1 MERKERTAVKLL
13 ILIPLIAN
21 ILRVIGLLGSISL
34 DVVIPVFITSHS
46 KIFDTC
52 GLVILIAESIAVI
65 IGTVM
70 ATKRRMKAFVFLGI
84 VLAILLVIVTLFFL
98 RMYLNTYYTLFQ
110 TVY

>member
-21 ILRVIGLLGSISL
+21 ILRVIGLLGSILL
-34 DVVIPVFITSHS
+34 DAVIPVFITSHS

-52 GLVILIAESIAVI
+52 GLVILIAELIAVI
-65 IGTVM
+65 VGTVK
-70 ATKRRMKAFVFLGI
+70 AVRQKMKAFVILGI

-98 RMYLNTYYTLFQ
+98 CMYLNSYYTWFR

>member
-1 MERKERTAVKLL
+1 MERKRTTVKLL

-70 ATKRRMKAFVFLGI
+70 ATKRKMKAFVILGI

-98 RMYLNTYYTLFQ
+98 CMYLNSY
-110 TVY
+110 

>member
-1 MERKERTAVKLL
+1 MERKRTAVKLL

-21 ILRVIGLLGSISL
+21 ILRVIGLLGSILL
-34 DVVIPVFITSHS
+34 DAVIPVFITSHS

-52 GLVILIAESIAVI
+52 GLVILIAELIAVI

-70 ATKRRMKAFVFLGI
+70 ATKRKMKAFVILGI
-84 VLAILLVIVTLFFL
+84 VLTILLVIVTLFFL
-98 RMYLNTYYTLFQ
+98 CMYLNSYYTWFR